1 MVRMTKK
8 KYYMSRYIV
17 TFISAGLVAVI
28 PLVFNL
34 MVVMCFLPWGT
45 PVRATGLYPVVTG
58 NVFENV
64 FYYNEVKDDIQNN
77 LEAQLAG
84 TMYTPDTSQIRER
97 LNANIEDYARKNN
110 IEIGTQQQ
118 TAIDG
123 FLTQIEDNYKS
134 SLGLHL
140 LTIMFP

>member
-1 MVRMTKK
+1 
-8 KYYMSRYIV
+8 MSRYIV

-64 FYYNEVKDDIQNN
+64 FYNYPLLYVIIYLIIHLWNSDCYRV
-77 LEAQLAG
+77 
-84 TMYTPDTSQIRER
+84 
-97 LNANIEDYARKNN
+97 YA
-110 IEIGTQQQ
+110 
-118 TAIDG
+118 
-123 FLTQIEDNYKS
+123 
-134 SLGLHL
+134 L
-140 LTIMFP
+140 LVYI

>member
-1 MVRMTKK
+1 MTKE

-58 NVFENV
+58 NVL
-64 FYYNEVKDDIQNN
+64 K
-77 LEAQLAG
+77 
-84 TMYTPDTSQIRER
+84 MYFIIILYCTLLFILYIHLWNSDCYRV
-97 LNANIEDYARKNN
+97 YA
-110 IEIGTQQQ
+110 
-118 TAIDG
+118 
-123 FLTQIEDNYKS
+123 
-134 SLGLHL
+134 L
-140 LTIMFP
+140 LVYI